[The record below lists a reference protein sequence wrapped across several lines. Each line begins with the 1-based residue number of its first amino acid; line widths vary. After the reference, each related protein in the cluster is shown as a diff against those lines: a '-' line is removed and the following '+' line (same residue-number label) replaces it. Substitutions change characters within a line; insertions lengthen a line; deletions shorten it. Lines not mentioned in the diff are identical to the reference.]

1 MTMIPVDPLH
11 QPGDLVLVEFGPV
24 RGTEQ
29 DGRRPALIVSEAL
42 MNAATRRV
50 IICPI
55 ISNIEPWPTKV
66 MLPVGLPVRGAVLTD

>member
-11 QPGDLVLVEFGPV
+11 QPGDLILVEFGPV

-50 IICPI
+50 IIDRSSA
-55 ISNIEPWPTKV
+55 ISSPGQPRSCFRSV
-66 MLPVGLPVRGAVLTD
+66 CLSAAQC